1 MKRSRF
7 TDSQIMDVL
16 NQAKAGALVA
26 ELPSM
31 YSFMTA
37 LSRDEL
43 RRYEMKNP
51 RKCVDFIR
59 FVDLLKV

>member
-7 TDSQIMDVL
+7 TDSQIMDIL
-16 NQAKAGALVA
+16 NQAGAGALVV

-37 LSRDEL
+37 LL
-43 RRYEMKNP
+43 
-51 RKCVDFIR
+51 
-59 FVDLLKV
+59 